1 MNNSKCVRLIGSEM
15 FLVGSDMFFL
25 RMEMALLGNYMLLPG
40 NNSTVGKLSQ
50 ISMLC
55 GQTELLIKERC
66 FNKTR
71 SGYVNSLF
79 FVFCLAQAA
88 TRTQSF
94 AIEERRPRPKG
105 LRDVKRGKRRMKKQA
120 ETFYQGY
127 ETSRPHA
134 TSGWRGPFTRLF
146 FFWHTKFQD
155 GFHETSYQAY
165 GVRCLPEWFILFVCF

>member
-1 MNNSKCVRLIGSEM
+1 
-15 FLVGSDMFFL
+15 
-25 RMEMALLGNYMLLPG
+25 MLLPG

-55 GQTELLIKERC
+55 GQTELLIKERY

-94 AIEERRPRPKG
+94 AIEERRPRPTG

-146 FFWHTKFQD
+146 FLAYKISGRLSWDILPSIRGPLLARMVYFICLFLKMDVTKW
-155 GFHETSYQAY
+155 
-165 GVRCLPEWFILFVCF
+165 RCFKNKSKQITFVFDEAGI